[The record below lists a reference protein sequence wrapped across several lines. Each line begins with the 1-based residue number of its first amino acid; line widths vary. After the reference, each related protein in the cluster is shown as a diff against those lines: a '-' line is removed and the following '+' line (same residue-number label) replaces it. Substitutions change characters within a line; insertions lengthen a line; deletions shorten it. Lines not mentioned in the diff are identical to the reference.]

1 MHPMIYSFDF
11 GGIFISM
18 NTFFTYWADWT
29 VASGARLAGILVVS
43 FLLVRVVRSLGRRM
57 VQESASPTR
66 AAQMREQQMRTLA
79 SILSSVGTAVITV
92 VAVLTALP
100 EFGVSVTPIAA
111 LAGLAS
117 LALGFGAQNLVRDW
131 ISGVLIIVE
140 DQFVIGDTVRI
151 GESTGRVENL
161 TLRRTVLRDPQGA
174 LVHISNGEIRQA
186 ANLSRDWSQLF
197 LDVTLPPEEP
207 VDRALGALERVAA
220 EFRADAAWSPALVD
234 GPRVLGVEA
243 LTLSGTSLRLQV
255 RTAPARQNDVA
266 RELRRRI
273 HARFEQE
280 HIPRGGVQRVELIG
294 EKSS

>member
-1 MHPMIYSFDF
+1 MIYSFGF
-11 GGIFISM
+11 RGLFISM
-18 NTFFTYWADWT
+18 NSLFTHWTDWT
-29 VASGARLAGILVVS
+29 AASGTRLAGILLVS
-43 FLLVRVVRSLGRRM
+43 FLLVRLVRSLARRM
-57 VQESASPTR
+57 VREAGSPTR
-66 AAQMREQQMRTLA
+66 GAQMREQQMRTLA
-79 SILSSVGTAVITV
+79 SILSSVGTAAIII
-92 VAVLTALP
+92 VAALTALP
-100 EFGVSVTPIAA
+100 EFGVNVTPIAA

-117 LALGFGAQNLVRDW
+117 FALGFGAQNLVRDW
-131 ISGVLIIVE
+131 IGGILVVVE
-140 DQFVIGDTVRI
+140 DQFVIGDQVRI
-151 GESTGRVENL
+151 GDTIGRVENL

-197 LDVTLPPEEP
+197 LDITLPSEEP

-243 LTLSGTSLRLQV
+243 ITLSGTSLRLQV
-255 RTAPARQNDVA
+255 RTAPHRQHDVA

-280 HIPRGGVQRVELIG
+280 QIPCGTVQRVELVG
-294 EKSS
+294 GPPPA

>member
-1 MHPMIYSFDF
+1 
-11 GGIFISM
+11 M
-18 NTFFTYWADWT
+18 NALFTRWTDWT
-29 VASGARLAGILVVS
+29 VASGTRLAGILVVS
-43 FLLVRVVRSLGRRM
+43 FLLVRLVRSLSRRM
-57 VQESASPTR
+57 VKEAATPTR

-79 SILSSVGTAVITV
+79 ALLSGVGTTVIIF

-117 LALGFGAQNLVRDW
+117 FALGFGAQNLVRDW
-131 ISGVLIIVE
+131 ISGVLIFVE
-140 DQFVIGDTVRI
+140 DQFVIGDLVRI
-151 GESTGRVENL
+151 GDTLGRVENL
-161 TLRRTVLRDPQGA
+161 SLRRTVLRDPQGA

-197 LDVTLPPEEP
+197 LDVSLPAEEP
-207 VDRALGALERVAA
+207 VDRALGALDRLTA

-243 LTLSGTSLRLQV
+243 ITLSGSSLRLQV
-255 RTAPARQNDVA
+255 RTAPNRQHDVA

-280 HIPRGGVQRVELIG
+280 HIPCGAVQRVELVG
-294 EKSS
+294 APHGNSAG